1 MDILT
6 ILGWF
11 LVLWGLAT
19 FSLGIFRFGFLWRIG
34 KVQGFVQILGE
45 RGTQIFFAA
54 VGLAAAVG
62 GALILT

>member
-45 RGTQIFFAA
+45 RGT
-54 VGLAAAVG
+54 
-62 GALILT
+62 